1 MNLLQNRGVMENN
14 YIRTCQNSSNFWE
27 IEVYVHV
34 STVIY
39 HGVILHGTGLVLAFL
54 TWNIKSDALN
64 DYHYNTA
71 IIAVT
76 SAFGAFFMLPQVL
89 LINDYP
95 TLLDFYGEFNAF
107 SLSTLFLGLTF
118 IPKVGMHINQN

>member
-1 MNLLQNRGVMENN
+1 MNLTLQNRGVLESK
-14 YIRTCQNSSNFWE
+14 YLIICHKLWTIRF
-27 IEVYVHV
+27 YL

-39 HGVILHGTGLVLAFL
+39 HGVLHGVGLVLAFL
-54 TWNIKSDALN
+54 TWNAKSDVLN

-76 SAFGAFFMLPQVL
+76 AAFIAFFMLPQVL
-89 LINDYP
+89 LISDYP
-95 TLLDFYGEFNAF
+95 TLVEFYGEFGVF

-118 IPKVGMHINQN
+118 IPKVDMHINQN